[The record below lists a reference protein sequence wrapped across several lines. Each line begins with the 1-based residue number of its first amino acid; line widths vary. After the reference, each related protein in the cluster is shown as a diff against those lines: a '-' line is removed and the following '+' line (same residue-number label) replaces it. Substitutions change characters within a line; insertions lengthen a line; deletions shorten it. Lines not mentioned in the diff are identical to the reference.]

1 MDTKGSSSNVSKDE
15 NIISD
20 DEEVEQLEENVVQVI
35 KRMARFCCQK
45 IRSQRQ

>member
-35 KRMARFCCQK
+35 KRMARFCSQK